1 MDTAQKT
8 AIPYN
13 PLDTHAKQKKI
24 RQRIDDIL
32 TPELRDECPDLAILV
47 LSLDEY
53 EVMMEALKKEAE
65 RKRKHKNRIQSLTL
79 NVVRLP
85 S

>member
-8 AIPYN
+8 TIPYN
-13 PLDTHAKQKKI
+13 PLDTHAKQKL